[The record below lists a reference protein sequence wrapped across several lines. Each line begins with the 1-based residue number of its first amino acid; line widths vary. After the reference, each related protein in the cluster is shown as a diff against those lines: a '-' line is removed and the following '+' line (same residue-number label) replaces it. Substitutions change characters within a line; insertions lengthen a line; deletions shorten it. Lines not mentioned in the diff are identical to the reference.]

1 MPFISMMFYRYL
13 RHIWTLQ
20 FQWTTIFFQCRAT
33 TCLGQT
39 TQMMLREAAFVRI
52 IRKNNLQEGLIYFI
66 FVRVWCVK
74 LSRRGI
80 KAKLLWFTNPHAN
93 HGLNLITFYLDL
105 GSWWIILRIWTHLW
119 QSCYVILM
127 QGLSHSGQMI
137 WYHLKT
143 QILNH

>member
-39 TQMMLREAAFVRI
+39 AQMMLREAAFVRI

-66 FVRVWCVK
+66 FVRD
-74 LSRRGI
+74 
-80 KAKLLWFTNPHAN
+80 LWFTNPHAN

-105 GSWWIILRIWTHLW
+105 GSWLIILRIWTHLW